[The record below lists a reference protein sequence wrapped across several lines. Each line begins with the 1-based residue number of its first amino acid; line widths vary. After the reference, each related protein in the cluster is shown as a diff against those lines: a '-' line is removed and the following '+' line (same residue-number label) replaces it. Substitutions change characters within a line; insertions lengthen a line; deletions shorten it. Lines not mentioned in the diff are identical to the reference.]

1 MANVERVQNL
11 LLSRLA
17 TTFGQYSAAR
27 EEASLYGKSVLPD
40 AQEAYRLSME
50 AYKGGQFQ
58 YLRVL
63 QAQRA
68 VAEANVEYV
77 RAQADLWQAA
87 SDISGL
93 LLEED
98 WPTQ

>member
-1 MANVERVQNL
+1 MIAWITNHKPTELSVGQQQRVA
-11 LLSRLA
+11 LA
-17 TTFGQYSAAR
+17 R
-27 EEASLYGKSVLPD
+27 M
-40 AQEAYRLSME
+40 SME